1 MYNIV
6 IYENGDSYACGEYDV
21 ESKDDILNNYII
33 PYLNSEIFY
42 IDGVEIIHDNVKRII
57 VSESAFPIKTVV
69 KQAEKVYKGTLY
81 FVTEANVASD
91 KEFVTIVTPQMFE
104 EAKQIIKNMK
114 KTASINVVKP
124 TNNTKVFVVY
134 GHDENSELK
143 VSQFISQLKLEPVI
157 LSEKANGG
165 KTIIEK
171 LEENSDVGFAVVLYT
186 PDDVV
191 MNVDSK
197 QYKQPRPNV
206 IFEYGYFIGKL
217 GRDKVA
223 LLIKEDIKEHS
234 DIVGTGYIKIDE
246 HEGWKL
252 KVAKE
257 LKNAGF
263 SIDLNQAI

>member
-1 MYNIV
+1 MYNIL
-6 IYENGDSYACGEYDV
+6 IYKNEEKYAYGEYDV
-21 ESKDDILNNYII
+21 NSKEDILNNYII
-33 PYLNSEIFY
+33 PYLSNEIFY
-42 IDGVEIIHDNVKRII
+42 IDGAEIIHDDVKQII
-57 VSESAFPIKTVV
+57 VSESDLPIANVV
-69 KQAEKVYKGTLY
+69 QHAKYVHTGSFY
-81 FVTEANVASD
+81 FATEEVVASD
-91 KEFVTIVTPQMFE
+91 KDFVKIVTQQMFKD
-104 EAKQIIKNMK
+104 AKLLIKNIK
-114 KTASINVVKP
+114 KTTLNNVVIP
-124 TNNTKVFVVY
+124 INNKKVFVVY

-157 LSEKANGG
+157 LNEKANGG

-186 PDDVV
+186 PDDIV

-223 LLIKEDIKEHS
+223 LLIKENIKEHS